1 MIIEDYRRI
10 FDFFFS
16 GAEIPEKLRQQFFG
30 WLEIHG
36 NEPET
41 KALLEEYWNEVSS
54 AAPEFNLT
62 EGLEKLM
69 ARLGTGNSIDKNAN
83 DSIAEAKA
91 NARVKDAQTNTTEK
105 NHQVNAEAGSTNV
118 KAIPG
123 ISHELSGSPEK
134 DGRKPFRSKA
144 LKYCI
149 AAAAAAAL
157 FLTGAATSELVTGK
171 RQETVLMASSE
182 NISSYTLPDGSKVWL
197 NKNSWLT
204 YNQRFGKRTRQVAL
218 KGEGYFEVNRDER
231 RPFIV
236 KMQNNLDIKVLG
248 TTFNACNYP
257 SLNKAEVIL
266 RSGSVQVSDNG
277 RNEYVILK
285 PNQKFTWN
293 EGTAEISSV
302 NAMNCCRWF
311 EHRLV
316 FDNVKLKDILENLSH
331 KYQTEISL
339 NVGNLADKHMS
350 MTIRDESVEDIL
362 DILTTLLPIR
372 WRYQGAEI
380 IIENKTK
387 KH

>member
-1 MIIEDYRRI
+1 MIEDYRRI

-16 GAEIPEKLRQQFFG
+16 GVEVPEKLRQQFFG

-54 AAPEFNLT
+54 AAPEFDLT

-69 ARLGTGNSIDKNAN
+69 TRLGAGKGSSANGNGSTT
-83 DSIAEAKA
+83 KA
-91 NARVKDAQTNTTEK
+91 NVNAGEENT
-105 NHQVNAEAGSTNV
+105 QVNAKAGSTDVN
-118 KAIPG
+118 AIPG
-123 ISHELSGSPEK
+123 IRREISGSPEK
-134 DGRKPFRSKA
+134 KERKPFRSKA

-157 FLTGAATSELVTGK
+157 FLTGAATSELLTGK

-204 YNQRFGKRTRQVAL
+204 YNQRFGKKTRQVAL

-236 KMQNNLDIKVLG
+236 KMQNDLDIKVLG

-277 RNEYVILK
+277 RNEHVILK
-285 PNQKFTWN
+285 PDQKFTWN

-311 EHRLV
+311 EHKLV

>member
-83 DSIAEAKA
+83 DSIAEAKV
-91 NARVKDAQTNTTEK
+91 NARVKDAQTNTAEK
-105 NHQVNAEAGSTNV
+105 NHQVNAFSEIRHEEAEAP
-118 KAIPG
+118 KQ
-123 ISHELSGSPEK
+123 ER
-134 DGRKPFRSKA
+134 RKIFRSKA

-197 NKNSWLT
+197 NKNSWLA
-204 YNQRFGKRTRQVAL
+204 YNQKFGKRTRQVTL

-236 KMQNNLDIKVLG
+236 KMQNDLDIKVLG

-293 EGTAEISSV
+293 EGSAEISSV

>member
-1 MIIEDYRRI
+1 MIEDYRRI

-16 GAEIPEKLRQQFFG
+16 GVEVPEKLRQQFFG

-54 AAPEFNLT
+54 AAPEFDLT

-69 ARLGTGNSIDKNAN
+69 TRLGSGNSIDKNAN
-83 DSIAEAKA
+83 DSIAEAKV
-91 NARVKDAQTNTTEK
+91 NARVKDAQTNTAEK
-105 NHQVNAEAGSTNV
+105 NHQVNAFSGIRHEEAE
-118 KAIPG
+118 APR
-123 ISHELSGSPEK
+123 LEK
-134 DGRKPFRSKA
+134 RKIFRSKA

-157 FLTGAATSELVTGK
+157 FLTGAATSELLTGK

-236 KMQNNLDIKVLG
+236 KMQNDLDIKVLG

-277 RNEYVILK
+277 RNEHVILK
-285 PNQKFTWN
+285 PDQKFTWN
-293 EGTAEISSV
+293 EGTAKISSV

>member
-1 MIIEDYRRI
+1 MIEDYRRI

-16 GAEIPEKLRQQFFG
+16 GVEVPEKLRQQFFG

-54 AAPEFNLT
+54 AAPEFDLT

-69 ARLGTGNSIDKNAN
+69 TRLGAGKGSSANGNGSP
-83 DSIAEAKA
+83 AEA
-91 NARVKDAQTNTTEK
+91 N
-105 NHQVNAEAGSTNV
+105 VN
-118 KAIPG
+118 AIPG
-123 ISHELSGSPEK
+123 IRREISGSPEK
-134 DGRKPFRSKA
+134 KERKPFRSKA

-157 FLTGAATSELVTGK
+157 FLTGAATSELLTGK

-236 KMQNNLDIKVLG
+236 KMQNDLDIKVLG

-293 EGTAEISSV
+293 EGTAKISSV

>member
-69 ARLGTGNSIDKNAN
+69 ARLGTENSIDKNAH
-83 DSIAEAKA
+83 DSTAEAK
-91 NARVKDAQTNTTEK
+91 
-105 NHQVNAEAGSTNV
+105 VNAEAGSTNV
-118 KAIPG
+118 NVIPG
-123 ISHELSGSPEK
+123 ISRELSGSPEK

-171 RQETVLMASSE
+171 RLETVLMASSE

-293 EGTAEISSV
+293 EGSAEISSV

>member
-83 DSIAEAKA
+83 GSIAEAKV
-91 NARVKDAQTNTTEK
+91 NARVKDAQTNTAEK
-105 NHQVNAEAGSTNV
+105 NHQVNAFSGIRHEEAE
-118 KAIPG
+118 APR
-123 ISHELSGSPEK
+123 LEK
-134 DGRKPFRSKA
+134 RKIFRSKA

-293 EGTAEISSV
+293 EGSAEISSV

>member
-1 MIIEDYRRI
+1 MIEDYRRI

-16 GAEIPEKLRQQFFG
+16 GMEVPEKLRQQFFG

-54 AAPEFNLT
+54 AAPEFDLT

-69 ARLGTGNSIDKNAN
+69 TRLGTGNSIDKNAN
-83 DSIAEAKA
+83 DSIAKAKV
-91 NARVKDAQTNTTEK
+91 NARVKDAQTNTAEK
-105 NHQVNAEAGSTNV
+105 NHQVNAFSGIRHEEAG
-118 KAIPG
+118 APR
-123 ISHELSGSPEK
+123 LEK
-134 DGRKPFRSKA
+134 RKIFRSKA

-157 FLTGAATSELVTGK
+157 FLTGAATSELLTGK

-236 KMQNNLDIKVLG
+236 KMQNDLDIKVLG

-285 PNQKFTWN
+285 PDQKFTWN
-293 EGTAEISSV
+293 EGTAKISSV

>member
-16 GAEIPEKLRQQFFG
+16 GVEIPEKLRQQFFG

-41 KALLEEYWNEVSS
+41 KTLLEEYWNEVSS

-83 DSIAEAKA
+83 DSIAEAKV
-91 NARVKDAQTNTTEK
+91 NARVEDAQADTEK
-105 NHQVNAEAGSTNV
+105 ENPRVNAFSGIRHEEAE
-118 KAIPG
+118 APR
-123 ISHELSGSPEK
+123 LEK
-134 DGRKPFRSKA
+134 RKLFRSKA

-197 NKNSWLT
+197 NKNSWLA
-204 YNQRFGKRTRQVAL
+204 YNQKFGKRTRQVTL
-218 KGEGYFEVNRDER
+218 KGEGYFEVNRDEG

>member
-16 GAEIPEKLRQQFFG
+16 GVEIPEKLRQQFFG

-69 ARLGTGNSIDKNAN
+69 ARLGTGNSIDKDAN
-83 DSIAEAKA
+83 DSIAEAKV
-91 NARVKDAQTNTTEK
+91 NARVKDAQTDTAEK
-105 NHQVNAEAGSTNV
+105 NHQVNAFSGIRHEEAET
-118 KAIPG
+118 PR
-123 ISHELSGSPEK
+123 LEK
-134 DGRKPFRSKA
+134 RKPFRSKA

-204 YNQRFGKRTRQVAL
+204 YSQRFGKRTRQVAL

-293 EGTAEISSV
+293 EGSAEISSV

>member
-1 MIIEDYRRI
+1 MIEDYRRI

-16 GAEIPEKLRQQFFG
+16 GVEGPEKLRQQFFG

-54 AAPEFNLT
+54 AAPEFDLT

-69 ARLGTGNSIDKNAN
+69 TRLGSEKGSSTNGN
-83 DSIAEAKA
+83 DSPAKA
-91 NARVKDAQTNTTEK
+91 NVNAGEENT
-105 NHQVNAEAGSTNV
+105 QVNAEAGNTDVN
-118 KAIPG
+118 AIPG
-123 ISHELSGSPEK
+123 IRREISGSPEK
-134 DGRKPFRSKA
+134 KERKPFRSKA

-157 FLTGAATSELVTGK
+157 FLTGAATSELLTGK

-236 KMQNNLDIKVLG
+236 KMQNDLDIKVLG

-277 RNEYVILK
+277 RNEHVILK
-285 PNQKFTWN
+285 PDQKFTWN
-293 EGTAEISSV
+293 EGTAKISSV

-316 FDNVKLKDILENLSH
+316 FDNVKLKDIIENLSH

>member
-69 ARLGTGNSIDKNAN
+69 ARLGTGNSIDKNAD
-83 DSIAEAKA
+83 DSIAEAKV
-91 NARVKDAQTNTTEK
+91 NARVKDAQTNTAEK
-105 NHQVNAEAGSTNV
+105 NHQVNAFSEIRHEEAE
-118 KAIPG
+118 APR
-123 ISHELSGSPEK
+123 LEK
-134 DGRKPFRSKA
+134 RKPFRRKA

-149 AAAAAAAL
+149 AAAAAAAI

-257 SLNKAEVIL
+257 SLNKAEVIP

>member
-1 MIIEDYRRI
+1 MIEDYRRI

-16 GAEIPEKLRQQFFG
+16 GVEVPEKLRQQFFG

-54 AAPEFNLT
+54 AAPEFDLT

-69 ARLGTGNSIDKNAN
+69 TRLGSGNSIDKNAN
-83 DSIAEAKA
+83 DSIAEAKV
-91 NARVKDAQTNTTEK
+91 NARVKDAQTNTAEK
-105 NHQVNAEAGSTNV
+105 NHQVNAFSGIRHEEAE
-118 KAIPG
+118 APR
-123 ISHELSGSPEK
+123 LEK
-134 DGRKPFRSKA
+134 RKIFRSKA

-157 FLTGAATSELVTGK
+157 FLTGAATSELLTGK

-236 KMQNNLDIKVLG
+236 KMQNDLDIKVLG

-277 RNEYVILK
+277 RNEHVILK
-285 PNQKFTWN
+285 PDQKFTWN
-293 EGTAEISSV
+293 EGTAKISSV

-316 FDNVKLKDILENLSH
+316 FDNVKLKDIIENLSH

>member
-16 GAEIPEKLRQQFFG
+16 GVEIPEELRQQFFG

-83 DSIAEAKA
+83 GSIAEAK
-91 NARVKDAQTNTTEK
+91 
-105 NHQVNAEAGSTNV
+105 VNAFSGIRHEEAE
-118 KAIPG
+118 APR
-123 ISHELSGSPEK
+123 LEK
-134 DGRKPFRSKA
+134 RKLFRSKA

-149 AAAAAAAL
+149 AAAAAAVL

-204 YNQRFGKRTRQVAL
+204 YNQKFGKRTRQVAL

-293 EGTAEISSV
+293 EGSAEISSV

>member
-16 GAEIPEKLRQQFFG
+16 GVEIPEELRQQFFG

-69 ARLGTGNSIDKNAN
+69 ARLGTGNSIDQNAN
-83 DSIAEAKA
+83 GSIAEAKV
-91 NARVKDAQTNTTEK
+91 NARVEDAQTDTAEK
-105 NHQVNAEAGSTNV
+105 NHLVNAFSGIRHEEAE
-118 KAIPG
+118 APR
-123 ISHELSGSPEK
+123 LEK
-134 DGRKPFRSKA
+134 RKPFRSKA

-182 NISSYTLPDGSKVWL
+182 NISSYTLPDGSKIWL
-197 NKNSWLT
+197 NKNSWLA
-204 YNQRFGKRTRQVAL
+204 YNQKFGKRTRQVTL
-218 KGEGYFEVNRDER
+218 KGEGYFEVNRDEQ

-293 EGTAEISSV
+293 EGSAEISSV

>member
-16 GAEIPEKLRQQFFG
+16 GVEIPEELRQQFFG

-54 AAPEFNLT
+54 AAPEFDLT

-69 ARLGTGNSIDKNAN
+69 ARLGSGNSIDKNAN
-83 DSIAEAKA
+83 DSIAEAKV
-91 NARVKDAQTNTTEK
+91 NARVKDAQTNTAEK
-105 NHQVNAEAGSTNV
+105 NHQVNAFSGIRHEEAE
-118 KAIPG
+118 APR
-123 ISHELSGSPEK
+123 LEK
-134 DGRKPFRSKA
+134 RKIFRSKA
-144 LKYCI
+144 LKYGM

-157 FLTGAATSELVTGK
+157 FLTGAATSELLTGK

-236 KMQNNLDIKVLG
+236 KMQNDLDIKVLG

-293 EGTAEISSV
+293 EGTAKISSV

-316 FDNVKLKDILENLSH
+316 FDNVKLKDIIENLSH

>member
-16 GAEIPEKLRQQFFG
+16 GVEIPEKLRQQFFG

-83 DSIAEAKA
+83 GSIAEAKV
-91 NARVKDAQTNTTEK
+91 NARVKDAQTDTAEK
-105 NHQVNAEAGSTNV
+105 NHQVNAFSGIRHEEAE
-118 KAIPG
+118 APR
-123 ISHELSGSPEK
+123 LEK
-134 DGRKPFRSKA
+134 RKIFRSKA

-197 NKNSWLT
+197 NKNSWLA
-204 YNQRFGKRTRQVAL
+204 YNQKFGKRTRQVTL
-218 KGEGYFEVNRDER
+218 KGEGYFEVNRDEQ

-277 RNEYVILK
+277 RTEYVILK

-293 EGTAEISSV
+293 EGSAEISSV

-316 FDNVKLKDILENLSH
+316 FDNVKLKDIIENLSH

>member
-16 GAEIPEKLRQQFFG
+16 GVEIPEELRQQFFG

-83 DSIAEAKA
+83 GSIAEAKV
-91 NARVKDAQTNTTEK
+91 NARVKDAQTDTAEK
-105 NHQVNAEAGSTNV
+105 NHQVNAFSGIRHEEAE
-118 KAIPG
+118 APR
-123 ISHELSGSPEK
+123 LEK
-134 DGRKPFRSKA
+134 RKPFRSKA

-197 NKNSWLT
+197 NKNSWLA
-204 YNQRFGKRTRQVAL
+204 YNQKFGKRTRQVTL
-218 KGEGYFEVNRDER
+218 KGEGYFEVNRDEQ

-285 PNQKFTWN
+285 PNQKFIWN

-302 NAMNCCRWF
+302 NTMNCCRWF

>member
-83 DSIAEAKA
+83 DSIDEAKV
-91 NARVKDAQTNTTEK
+91 NARVEDAQTNTAEE
-105 NHQVNAEAGSTNV
+105 NPQVNAFSGIRHEEAE
-118 KAIPG
+118 APR
-123 ISHELSGSPEK
+123 LEK
-134 DGRKPFRSKA
+134 RKLFRSKA

-197 NKNSWLT
+197 NKNSWLA
-204 YNQRFGKRTRQVAL
+204 YNQKFGKRTRQVAL

-236 KMQNNLDIKVLG
+236 KMQNGLDIKVLG

>member
-69 ARLGTGNSIDKNAN
+69 ARLGAENSIDKDAN
-83 DSIAEAKA
+83 GSIAEAKV
-91 NARVKDAQTNTTEK
+91 NARVKDAQTNTAEK
-105 NHQVNAEAGSTNV
+105 NHQVNAFSGIRHEEAET
-118 KAIPG
+118 PR
-123 ISHELSGSPEK
+123 LEK
-134 DGRKPFRSKA
+134 RKIFRSKT

-149 AAAAAAAL
+149 AAAAAAAI

-197 NKNSWLT
+197 NKNSWLA
-204 YNQRFGKRTRQVAL
+204 YNQKFGKRTRQVTL
-218 KGEGYFEVNRDER
+218 KGEGYFEVNRDEQ

-293 EGTAEISSV
+293 EGSAEISSV

>member
-1 MIIEDYRRI
+1 MIEDYRRI

-16 GAEIPEKLRQQFFG
+16 GVEVPEKLRQQFFG

-69 ARLGTGNSIDKNAN
+69 TRLGLEKSSSTNGNNAT
-83 DSIAEAKA
+83 AEANV
-91 NARVKDAQTNTTEK
+91 NAGAENT
-105 NHQVNAEAGSTNV
+105 QVNAEAGSTDVN
-118 KAIPG
+118 AIPG
-123 ISHELSGSPEK
+123 ISRELSGSPEK

>member
-1 MIIEDYRRI
+1 MIEDYRRI

-16 GAEIPEKLRQQFFG
+16 GVEVPEKLRQQFFG

-54 AAPEFNLT
+54 AAPEFDLT

-69 ARLGTGNSIDKNAN
+69 TRLGAGNGSSTNGN
-83 DSIAEAKA
+83 GSTTKA
-91 NARVKDAQTNTTEK
+91 NVNAGEENT
-105 NHQVNAEAGSTNV
+105 QVNAEAGSTDVN
-118 KAIPG
+118 AIPG
-123 ISHELSGSPEK
+123 IRREISGLPEK
-134 DGRKPFRSKA
+134 KERKTFRSKA

-157 FLTGAATSELVTGK
+157 FITGAATSELLTGK

-236 KMQNNLDIKVLG
+236 KMQNDLDIKVLG

-293 EGTAEISSV
+293 EGTAKISSV

>member
-36 NEPET
+36 NEPKT

-83 DSIAEAKA
+83 DSIAEAKV
-91 NARVKDAQTNTTEK
+91 NARVKDAQTNTAEK
-105 NHQVNAEAGSTNV
+105 NHQVNAFSEIRHEEAE
-118 KAIPG
+118 APR
-123 ISHELSGSPEK
+123 LEK
-134 DGRKPFRSKA
+134 RKPFRSKA

-149 AAAAAAAL
+149 AAAAAAAI

-197 NKNSWLT
+197 NKNSWLA
-204 YNQRFGKRTRQVAL
+204 YNQKFGKRTRQVAL

>member
-83 DSIAEAKA
+83 DSIAEAKV
-91 NARVKDAQTNTTEK
+91 NARVVDSQTNTAEK
-105 NHQVNAEAGSTNV
+105 NHQVNAFSEIRHEEAD
-118 KAIPG
+118 APR
-123 ISHELSGSPEK
+123 LEK
-134 DGRKPFRSKA
+134 RKPFRSKA

-204 YNQRFGKRTRQVAL
+204 YNQKFGKRTRQVAL

-236 KMQNNLDIKVLG
+236 KMQNGLDIKVLG

-285 PNQKFTWN
+285 PNQKFIWN
-293 EGTAEISSV
+293 EGTSEISSV

>member
-1 MIIEDYRRI
+1 MIEDYRRI

-16 GAEIPEKLRQQFFG
+16 GMEVPEKLRQQFFG

-54 AAPEFNLT
+54 AAPEFDLT

-69 ARLGTGNSIDKNAN
+69 TRLGTGNSIDKNAN
-83 DSIAEAKA
+83 DSIAKAKV
-91 NARVKDAQTNTTEK
+91 NARVKDAQTNTAEK
-105 NHQVNAEAGSTNV
+105 NHQVNAFSGIRHEEAE
-118 KAIPG
+118 APR
-123 ISHELSGSPEK
+123 LEK
-134 DGRKPFRSKA
+134 RKIFRSKA

-157 FLTGAATSELVTGK
+157 FLTGAATSELLTGK

-204 YNQRFGKRTRQVAL
+204 YNQRFGKKTRQVAL

-236 KMQNNLDIKVLG
+236 KMQNDLDIKVLG

-293 EGTAEISSV
+293 EGSAEISSV
-302 NAMNCCRWF
+302 NAKNCCRWF

>member
-16 GAEIPEKLRQQFFG
+16 GVEIPEKLRQQFFG

-83 DSIAEAKA
+83 DSIAEAKV
-91 NARVKDAQTNTTEK
+91 NARVKDAQTDTAEK
-105 NHQVNAEAGSTNV
+105 NHQVNAFSGIRHEEAEAP
-118 KAIPG
+118 K
-123 ISHELSGSPEK
+123 LEK
-134 DGRKPFRSKA
+134 RKPFRSKA

-197 NKNSWLT
+197 NKNSWLA
-204 YNQRFGKRTRQVAL
+204 YNQKFGKRTRQVAL

>member
-83 DSIAEAKA
+83 DPIAETKV
-91 NARVKDAQTNTTEK
+91 NARVKDAQTNTAEK
-105 NHQVNAEAGSTNV
+105 NHQVNAFSEIRHEEAE
-118 KAIPG
+118 APR
-123 ISHELSGSPEK
+123 LEK
-134 DGRKPFRSKA
+134 RKPFRSKA

-149 AAAAAAAL
+149 AAAAAAAI

-197 NKNSWLT
+197 NKNSWLA
-204 YNQRFGKRTRQVAL
+204 YNQKFGKRTRQVAL

>member
-1 MIIEDYRRI
+1 MIEDYRRI

-16 GAEIPEKLRQQFFG
+16 GVEIPEELRQQFFG

-54 AAPEFNLT
+54 AAPEFDLT

-69 ARLGTGNSIDKNAN
+69 TRLGAGKGSSANGNGSTT
-83 DSIAEAKA
+83 KA
-91 NARVKDAQTNTTEK
+91 NVNAGEENT
-105 NHQVNAEAGSTNV
+105 QVNAKAESTDVN
-118 KAIPG
+118 AIPG
-123 ISHELSGSPEK
+123 IRREISGSPEK
-134 DGRKPFRSKA
+134 KERKPFRSKA

-157 FLTGAATSELVTGK
+157 FLTGAATSELLTGK

-204 YNQRFGKRTRQVAL
+204 YNQRFGKKTRQVAL

-236 KMQNNLDIKVLG
+236 KMQNDLDIKVLG

-293 EGTAEISSV
+293 EGTAKISSV

-316 FDNVKLKDILENLSH
+316 FDNVKLKDIIENLSH

>member
-16 GAEIPEKLRQQFFG
+16 GAEIPEELRQQFFG

-83 DSIAEAKA
+83 DSIAEAKV
-91 NARVKDAQTNTTEK
+91 NARVEDAQTNTAEK
-105 NHQVNAEAGSTNV
+105 NHQVNAFSGIRHEEA
-118 KAIPG
+118 KAPR
-123 ISHELSGSPEK
+123 LEK
-134 DGRKPFRSKA
+134 GKLFRSKA

-197 NKNSWLT
+197 NKNSWLA
-204 YNQRFGKRTRQVAL
+204 YNQKFGKRTRQVTL

-236 KMQNNLDIKVLG
+236 KMQNDLDIKVLG

>member
-1 MIIEDYRRI
+1 MIEDYRRI

-16 GAEIPEKLRQQFFG
+16 GVEVPEKLRQQFFG

-41 KALLEEYWNEVSS
+41 EALLEEYWNEVSS
-54 AAPEFNLT
+54 AAPEFDLT

-69 ARLGTGNSIDKNAN
+69 TRLGAGKGSSANGN
-83 DSIAEAKA
+83 DSPAEANV
-91 NARVKDAQTNTTEK
+91 NAGAENT
-105 NHQVNAEAGSTNV
+105 QVNAEAGSTDVN
-118 KAIPG
+118 AIPG
-123 ISHELSGSPEK
+123 IRREISGSPEK
-134 DGRKPFRSKA
+134 KERKPFHSKA

-157 FLTGAATSELVTGK
+157 FLTGAATSELLTGK

-236 KMQNNLDIKVLG
+236 KMQNDLDIKVLG

-293 EGTAEISSV
+293 EGTAKISSV

>member
-83 DSIAEAKA
+83 GSIAEAKV
-91 NARVKDAQTNTTEK
+91 NARVKDAQTNTAEK
-105 NHQVNAEAGSTNV
+105 NHQVNAFSGIRHEEAE
-118 KAIPG
+118 APR
-123 ISHELSGSPEK
+123 LEK
-134 DGRKPFRSKA
+134 RKLFRSKA

-197 NKNSWLT
+197 NKNSWLA
-204 YNQRFGKRTRQVAL
+204 YNQKFGKRTRQVAL

-236 KMQNNLDIKVLG
+236 KMQNGLDIKVLG

>member
-1 MIIEDYRRI
+1 MIEDYRRI

-16 GAEIPEKLRQQFFG
+16 GVEVPEKLRQQFFG

-69 ARLGTGNSIDKNAN
+69 TRLGLEKSSSTNGNNAT
-83 DSIAEAKA
+83 AEANV
-91 NARVKDAQTNTTEK
+91 NAGAENT
-105 NHQVNAEAGSTNV
+105 QVNAEAGSTNV

-123 ISHELSGSPEK
+123 ISRELSGSPEK
-134 DGRKPFRSKA
+134 DGRKLFRSKA

-149 AAAAAAAL
+149 AAAAAAAI

-197 NKNSWLT
+197 NKNSWLA
-204 YNQRFGKRTRQVAL
+204 YNQKFGKRTRQVAL

>member
-69 ARLGTGNSIDKNAN
+69 TRLGLEKSSSTNGNNAT
-83 DSIAEAKA
+83 AEANV
-91 NARVKDAQTNTTEK
+91 NAGAENT
-105 NHQVNAEAGSTNV
+105 QVNAEAGSTNV
-118 KAIPG
+118 NAIPG
-123 ISHELSGSPEK
+123 ISRELSGSPEK

-197 NKNSWLT
+197 NKNSWLA
-204 YNQRFGKRTRQVAL
+204 YNQKFGKRTRQVAL
-218 KGEGYFEVNRDER
+218 KGEGYFEVNRDEQ

-293 EGTAEISSV
+293 EGSAEISSV

>member
-1 MIIEDYRRI
+1 MIEDYRRI

-16 GAEIPEKLRQQFFG
+16 GVEIPEELRQQFFG

-83 DSIAEAKA
+83 DSIAEAK
-91 NARVKDAQTNTTEK
+91 
-105 NHQVNAEAGSTNV
+105 VNAFSEIRQEEAE
-118 KAIPG
+118 APR
-123 ISHELSGSPEK
+123 LEK
-134 DGRKPFRSKA
+134 RKPFRSKA

-197 NKNSWLT
+197 NKNSWLA
-204 YNQRFGKRTRQVAL
+204 YNQKFGKRTRQVTL
-218 KGEGYFEVNRDER
+218 KGEGYFEVNRDEQ

-277 RNEYVILK
+277 RNEHVILK
-285 PNQKFTWN
+285 PNQKFIWN

>member
-1 MIIEDYRRI
+1 MIEDYRRI

-16 GAEIPEKLRQQFFG
+16 GVEVPEKLRQQFFG
-30 WLEIHG
+30 WLEIHR

-54 AAPEFNLT
+54 AAPEFDLT

-69 ARLGTGNSIDKNAN
+69 TRLGAGKGSSANGNGSTT
-83 DSIAEAKA
+83 KA
-91 NARVKDAQTNTTEK
+91 NVNAGAENT
-105 NHQVNAEAGSTNV
+105 QVNAKAGSTDVN
-118 KAIPG
+118 AIPG
-123 ISHELSGSPEK
+123 IRREISGSPEK
-134 DGRKPFRSKA
+134 KERKPFRSKA

-157 FLTGAATSELVTGK
+157 FLTGAATSELLTGK

-236 KMQNNLDIKVLG
+236 KMQNDLDIKVLG

-277 RNEYVILK
+277 RNEHVILK

-293 EGTAEISSV
+293 EGTAKISSV

>member
-1 MIIEDYRRI
+1 MIEDYRRI

-16 GAEIPEKLRQQFFG
+16 GVEVPEKLRQQFFG

-41 KALLEEYWNEVSS
+41 KALLEKYWNEVSS
-54 AAPEFNLT
+54 AAPEFDLT

-69 ARLGTGNSIDKNAN
+69 TRLGTGNSIDKNAN
-83 DSIAEAKA
+83 DSIAEAKV
-91 NARVKDAQTNTTEK
+91 NARVKDAQTNTAEK
-105 NHQVNAEAGSTNV
+105 NHQVNAFSGIRHEEAE
-118 KAIPG
+118 APR
-123 ISHELSGSPEK
+123 LEK
-134 DGRKPFRSKA
+134 RKIFRSKA

-157 FLTGAATSELVTGK
+157 FLTGAATSELLTGK

-236 KMQNNLDIKVLG
+236 KMQNDLDIKVLG

>member
-83 DSIAEAKA
+83 DSIAEAKV
-91 NARVKDAQTNTTEK
+91 NARVKDSQTNTAEK
-105 NHQVNAEAGSTNV
+105 NHQVNAFSGIRHEEAE
-118 KAIPG
+118 APR
-123 ISHELSGSPEK
+123 LEK
-134 DGRKPFRSKA
+134 RKIFRSKT

-204 YNQRFGKRTRQVAL
+204 YNQKFGKRTRQVTL
-218 KGEGYFEVNRDER
+218 KGEGYFEVNRDEQ

-236 KMQNNLDIKVLG
+236 KMQNGLDIKVLG

>member
-69 ARLGTGNSIDKNAN
+69 ARLGLEKSSSTNGNNAT
-83 DSIAEAKA
+83 AEANV
-91 NARVKDAQTNTTEK
+91 NAGAENT
-105 NHQVNAEAGSTNV
+105 QVNAEAGSTDVN
-118 KAIPG
+118 AIPG
-123 ISHELSGSPEK
+123 ISRELSGSPEK

-204 YNQRFGKRTRQVAL
+204 YNQKFGKRTRQVAL

>member
-1 MIIEDYRRI
+1 M
-10 FDFFFS
+10 
-16 GAEIPEKLRQQFFG
+16 
-30 WLEIHG
+30 
-36 NEPET
+36 
-41 KALLEEYWNEVSS
+41 
-54 AAPEFNLT
+54 
-62 EGLEKLM
+62 
-69 ARLGTGNSIDKNAN
+69 
-83 DSIAEAKA
+83 
-91 NARVKDAQTNTTEK
+91 
-105 NHQVNAEAGSTNV
+105 
-118 KAIPG
+118 
-123 ISHELSGSPEK
+123 
-134 DGRKPFRSKA
+134 
-144 LKYCI
+144 KYCI

-204 YNQRFGKRTRQVAL
+204 YNQKFGKRTRQVAL